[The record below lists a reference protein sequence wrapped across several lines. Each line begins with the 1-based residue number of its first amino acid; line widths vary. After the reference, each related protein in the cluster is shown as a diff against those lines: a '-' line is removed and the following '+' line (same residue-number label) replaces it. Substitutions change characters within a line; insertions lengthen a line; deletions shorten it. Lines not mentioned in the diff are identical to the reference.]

1 MTNSASFGTGDINF
15 ACALMA
21 LGVPLDESN
30 PCTIVAHQN
39 GHVYSRYHFGAI
51 SYDGRFRTGEISNAW
66 SNITSIPDEHPLRV
80 ISDFIQSAPKGMR
93 LHEWFDHAHC
103 VFAIGHIKDMEDAQR
118 HISAFPENPESYCL
132 AHILNRRELLTL
144 HMRANR
150 ETFMTNGTASALIGV
165 GMPNRQKQELINRMN
180 G

>member
-1 MTNSASFGTGDINF
+1 MKNAASFGTGDINF

-21 LGVPLDESN
+21 LGIPLDDLN
-30 PCTIVAHQN
+30 PCTIVSHQN
-39 GHVYSRYHFGAI
+39 GHVYSRYHFQPI
-51 SYDGRFRTGEISNAW
+51 SFDGRFKTGDMSILWSDISTA
-66 SNITSIPDEHPLRV
+66 PGEHPLRI

-93 LHEWFDHAHC
+93 LGEWFDYAHE
-103 VFAIGHIKDMEDAQR
+103 VFPIGHLRDFVDAQH

-132 AHILNRRELLTL
+132 AHVLNRRELLTL

-165 GMPNRQKQELINRMN
+165 GMPKTQKQELINRLN

>member
-1 MTNSASFGTGDINF
+1 MTASFGTGDINF

-51 SYDGRFRTGEISNAW
+51 SFDGRFKTGELSNIW
-66 SNITSIPDEHPLRV
+66 SNIFSVPTEHPLRV
-80 ISDFIQSAPKGMR
+80 ISDFIQSAPKGLR
-93 LHEWFDHAHC
+93 LHEWFEHAQNS
-103 VFAIGHIKDMEDAQR
+103 FQIGHITTFDGAQA

-132 AHILNRRELLTL
+132 AHILNRRELLSL

-150 ETFMTNGTASALIGV
+150 ETFMTNGTSSALIGV
-165 GMPNRQKQELINRMN
+165 GMPKRQKQELINRMN

>member
-1 MTNSASFGTGDINF
+1 MTSSFGTGDINF

-21 LGVPLDESN
+21 LGVPLDDAN

-39 GHVYSRYHFGAI
+39 GHVYSRYHFGAL
-51 SYDGRFRTGEISNAW
+51 SFDGRFRTGDMSNAW
-66 SNITSIPDEHPLRV
+66 SRIESIPSEHPLR
-80 ISDFIQSAPKGMR
+80 IMSDFIQSAPKGMR
-93 LHEWFDHAHC
+93 LHEWMDHAHD
-103 VFAIGHIKDMEDAQR
+103 VFPIGHIKDFDDAQK

-132 AHILNRRELLTL
+132 AHILNRRELLSL
-144 HMRANR
+144 HMRATR

-165 GMPNRQKQELINRMN
+165 GMPKRQKQELINRMN